1 MVVALLKCFPMHL
14 SVKRTVAPEAAKLEE
29 GLSHTD

>member
-1 MVVALLKCFPMHL
+1 MVVALLKCFPMDL
-14 SVKRTVAPEAAKLEE
+14 SVKRTIAAEAAIQEE

>member
-1 MVVALLKCFPMHL
+1 MVVALLKCFPMQL
-14 SVKRTVAPEAAKLEE
+14 SVKRTVASEAAKQEE